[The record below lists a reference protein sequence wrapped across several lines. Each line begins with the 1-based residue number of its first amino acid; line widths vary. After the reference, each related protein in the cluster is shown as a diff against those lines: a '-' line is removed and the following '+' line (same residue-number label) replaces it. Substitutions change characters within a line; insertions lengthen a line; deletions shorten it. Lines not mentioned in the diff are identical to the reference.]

1 MENDFKLDL
10 SHTVELVQSIA
21 ANPPRPIVPT
31 FIEEHEQ
38 QTREITEQ
46 INRMHQERDAR
57 ENAKLEAV
65 QETARTVA
73 EIRNKQDK
81 IIDNQLVL
89 IDYQKEHIDVLSQQ
103 LQILKDIFASGEDGV
118 DVQKEIMQILIEQEE
133 NEHPIRALLCDKGA
147 DLGVAAITAVVPS
160 VLAAVRMW
168 LAQKGIVIP

>member
-57 ENAKLEAV
+57 ENGP
-65 QETARTVA
+65 
-73 EIRNKQDK
+73 ICN
-81 IIDNQLVL
+81 
-89 IDYQKEHIDVLSQQ
+89 
-103 LQILKDIFASGEDGV
+103 IFATV
-118 DVQKEIMQILIEQEE
+118 TKIL
-133 NEHPIRALLCDKGA
+133 
-147 DLGVAAITAVVPS
+147 
-160 VLAAVRMW
+160 
-168 LAQKGIVIP
+168 